1 MKVRDVMKTDPITMK
16 LDDTVVDAARLMR
29 DHGIGFLPVCDE
41 NRRVQG
47 VITDRDLVT
56 RVLAENRALST
67 PVVDVMTLELVRC
80 RSDDDVARAAASMAD
95 THKGRILVTRDDDV
109 LEGVFSL
116 SDLADVD
123 DASAAETLKKVSAR
137 ENQDGGQHVPR

>member
-1 MKVRDVMKTDPITMK
+1 MKVSDVMKTDMITVK
-16 LDDTVVDAARLMR
+16 LDATVVDAARLMR

-56 RVLAENRALST
+56 RILAENRSLTT
-67 PVVDVMTLELVRC
+67 PIVDVMTLELVRC
-80 RSDDDVARAAASMAD
+80 RSDDDVAAAASSMAD
-95 THKGRILVTRDDDV
+95 THKGRMLVTRDDDV

-116 SDLADVD
+116 SDLAALD
-123 DASAAETLKKVSAR
+123 DTKAAETLRKVSAR
-137 ENQDGGQHVPR
+137 ENQDGVPRY